1 MYFKEKEGGSYIETV
16 GVGLTIDSFTHGKA
30 GFIKKW
36 ELAIASNKATDTI
49 YGGRTQK
56 EFIDTLHKIWP
67 TVKWRSD
74 STKDKIVIYTESVEK
89 VKGFFWKNVTAEF
102 GKIYVD
108 IDEFFEIR
116 DISRWGKKGCSA
128 IEIANY
134 AQHLIDT
141 LFVPEKS
148 FYLTPQQRGRK
159 ILDKASKGDYT
170 AKFSYPVT
178 YDEYKTVRKGY
189 YAGLLYMPY
198 TEKNREKPIEEP
210 MMVLDITSSY
220 IFDMLCEP
228 HVVSA
233 RKRVDPSTWE
243 LYIGAVNH
251 ASFGCY
257 KIKYSDFK
265 NVVSCYTDING
276 NKLEKGEHE
285 VYMILTSTDLET
297 LIDNVLHINSL
308 ECTWLYEYEMAD
320 LPKYFIDEIVKSYI
334 LKATATDEEKPFR
347 KPILNAWYG
356 DTIRRYD
363 TEEEFW
369 PTRVHPSV
377 SPLWG
382 IFITAYAKKWLL
394 KLASKVKCWYY
405 SDTDSIICLDTPENR
420 ALLAEFNKTVQA
432 KVKIF
437 CDKYGYDFEQLEA
450 LGTFKEEAKITKL
463 KVWTTKTYAY
473 EKITIEKDDN
483 GEDKIVYK
491 TVLKAAGLHQK
502 EEVDSSI
509 FSKEKLDYSG
519 KVYPM
524 STKDHAEC
532 DIDGVHYESDGSYYE
547 YTPKT
552 KLEDRMLM
560 AQLSRTMR

>member
-1 MYFKEKEGGSYIETV
+1 MYFKEKDGGSYIETV

-36 ELAIASNKATDTI
+36 ELAIASNMATDTV
-49 YGGRTQK
+49 YEGTTQA
-56 EFIDTLHKIWP
+56 EFIETLHKVWP
-67 TVKWRSD
+67 NVKWKTD
-74 STKDKIVIYTESVEK
+74 STKDKIVIYTENVEK

-102 GKIYVD
+102 GKIYFD
-108 IDEFFEIR
+108 LDEFFEIR

-128 IEIANY
+128 LEIAKY

-159 ILDKASKGDYT
+159 LLDKAGKKDYT
-170 AKFSYPVT
+170 AKLSYPVT
-178 YDEYKTVRKGY
+178 YDEYKTIRRGY

-198 TEKNREKPIEEP
+198 IDKIIEEP
-210 MMVLDITSSY
+210 MLVLDITSSY

-257 KIKYSDFK
+257 KIKYSCIRSK
-265 NVVSCYTDING
+265 VKCYTDIDG
-276 NKLEKGEHE
+276 NKLEQGEHE

-297 LIDNVLHINSL
+297 LMDVLQIDSL

-320 LPKYFIDEIVKSYI
+320 LPKYFIDEIVESYI
-334 LKATATDEEKPFR
+334 LKATATKEEKPFR

-356 DTIRRYD
+356 DTIRKYD
-363 TEEEFW
+363 TEEDFW

-394 KLASKVKCWYY
+394 KLASKVKGWYY

-437 CDKYGYDFEQLEA
+437 CDKYGYDYEQLKA
-450 LGTFKEEAKITKL
+450 LGTFKVEAEIKRL

-473 EKITIEKDDN
+473 EKTDD
-483 GEDKIVYK
+483 DV
-491 TVLKAAGLHQK
+491 VLKAAGLHQK
-502 EEVDSSI
+502 EKVDSSI
-509 FSKEKLDYSG
+509 FNKTELDYSG

-524 STKDHAEC
+524 STRDHAEC
-532 DIDGVHYESDGSYYE
+532 DIDGIHYESDGSYFE

-552 KLEDRMLM
+552 KLEDRILM
-560 AQLSRTMR
+560 AQLSKTMR

>member
-1 MYFKEKEGGSYIETV
+1 MYFKEKDGGSYIETV

-36 ELAIASNKATDTI
+36 ELAIASNIVYEGK
-49 YGGRTQK
+49 TQA
-56 EFIDTLHKIWP
+56 ELIETLHKVWP
-67 TVKWRSD
+67 NVKWKTD
-74 STKDKIVIYTESVEK
+74 STKDKIVIYTENVEK
-89 VKGFFWKNVTAEF
+89 VKGFFWKNVTSEF

-108 IDEFFEIR
+108 LDEFFEIR

-128 IEIANY
+128 LEIANY

-159 ILDKASKGDYT
+159 LLDKASKGDYT
-170 AKFSYPVT
+170 AKLSYPVT
-178 YDEYKTVRKGY
+178 YEEYKTIRRGY

-198 TEKNREKPIEEP
+198 TNRVIEEP
-210 MMVLDITSSY
+210 MLVLDITSSY

-257 KIKYSDFK
+257 KIKYSCIK
-265 NVVSCYTDING
+265 SLVRCYTDING
-276 NKLEKGEHE
+276 NKLEQGEHE

-297 LIDNVLHINSL
+297 LMDVLQIDSL
-308 ECTWLYEYEMAD
+308 DCTWLYEYNMAD
-320 LPKYFIDEIVKSYI
+320 LPKYFIDEIVESYI
-334 LKATATDEEKPFR
+334 LKATASKEEKHFR

-356 DTIRRYD
+356 DTIRKYD
-363 TEEEFW
+363 TEEDFW

-394 KLASKVKCWYY
+394 KLASKVKGWYY

-420 ALLAEFNKTVQA
+420 ELLAEFNKTVQA

-437 CDKYGYDFEQLEA
+437 CDKYGYDYEQLKA
-450 LGTFKEEAKITKL
+450 LGTFKIEAEIKRL

-473 EKITIEKDDN
+473 EKTDEEVI
-483 GEDKIVYK
+483 
-491 TVLKAAGLHQK
+491 LKAAGLHQK
-502 EEVDSSI
+502 EKVDSSI
-509 FSKEKLDYSG
+509 FNKSELDYSG

-524 STKDHAEC
+524 STKEHAEC

-560 AQLSRTMR
+560 AQVARTLK

>member
-1 MYFKEKEGGSYIETV
+1 MYFKEKDGGSYIETV

-36 ELAIASNKATDTI
+36 ELAIASNIVYEGK
-49 YGGRTQK
+49 TQA
-56 EFIDTLHKIWP
+56 ELIETLHKVWP
-67 TVKWRSD
+67 NVKWKTD
-74 STKDKIVIYTESVEK
+74 STKDKIVIYTENVEK
-89 VKGFFWKNVTAEF
+89 VKGFFWKNVTSEF

-108 IDEFFEIR
+108 LDEFFEIR

-128 IEIANY
+128 LEIANY

-159 ILDKASKGDYT
+159 LLDKASKGDYT
-170 AKFSYPVT
+170 AKLSYPVT
-178 YDEYKTVRKGY
+178 YEEYKTIRRGY

-198 TEKNREKPIEEP
+198 TNRVIEEP
-210 MMVLDITSSY
+210 MLVLDITSSY

-257 KIKYSDFK
+257 KIKYSCIK
-265 NVVSCYTDING
+265 SLVRCYTDING
-276 NKLEKGEHE
+276 NKLEQGEHE

-297 LIDNVLHINSL
+297 LMDVLQIDSL
-308 ECTWLYEYEMAD
+308 DCTWLYEYNMAD
-320 LPKYFIDEIVKSYI
+320 LPKYFIDEIVESYI
-334 LKATATDEEKPFR
+334 LKATASKEEKHFR

-356 DTIRRYD
+356 DTIRKYD
-363 TEEEFW
+363 TEEDFW

-394 KLASKVKCWYY
+394 KLASKVKGWYY

-420 ALLAEFNKTVQA
+420 ELLAEFNKTVQA

-437 CDKYGYDFEQLEA
+437 CDKYGYDYEQLKA
-450 LGTFKEEAKITKL
+450 LGTFKIEAEIKRL

-473 EKITIEKDDN
+473 EKTDEEVI
-483 GEDKIVYK
+483 
-491 TVLKAAGLHQK
+491 LKAAGLHQK
-502 EEVDSSI
+502 EKVDSSI
-509 FSKEKLDYSG
+509 FNKSELDYSG

-524 STKDHAEC
+524 STKEHAEC

-560 AQLSRTMR
+560 AQVARSLK